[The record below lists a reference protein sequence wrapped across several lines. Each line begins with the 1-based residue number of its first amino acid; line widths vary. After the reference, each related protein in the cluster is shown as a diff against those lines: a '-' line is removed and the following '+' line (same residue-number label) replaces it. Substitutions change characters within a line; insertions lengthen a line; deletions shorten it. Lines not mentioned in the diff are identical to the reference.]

1 MLITLMMGFS
11 SGLPL
16 LLTLSLLQVWLRSSG
31 VDLTTIG
38 LFALVGLPYTL
49 KFLWAPLLDRYSPWP
64 LGRRRGWLLWTQS
77 TLMVAI
83 ALLGNMDP
91 QDNLTA
97 LALVALLVAFCS
109 ATQDT
114 LIDAYRREHLPET
127 ELGLGASAYTYGYRV
142 GMLLASGGGLILAGQ
157 IGFAAVYWVMAL
169 LMGAGVLTTLLAP
182 EPAAPAVQSGGLRAM
197 VVEPFRDFFMRAD
210 AWWVLAFILFYK
222 LGDTLASAMTSP
234 FYVDLGY
241 SPAEIG
247 AVVKLFGFSATLLG
261 ALLGGVWVLR
271 VGIRTALWHF
281 GFAQMLSTLGFVLL
295 TRLGHSPG
303 GLALVVATEN
313 LTAGMGTAAFLAFM
327 ASQTNQRYTAT
338 QYALFSS
345 IMGIPRTLLAAP
357 TGWMAELLGW
367 SGFFILC
374 TLLAVPGFWLLKQ
387 LEGWLTT
394 PASQPV
400 NVETSLP

>member
-1 MLITLMMGFS
+1 MAITLMMGFA

-31 VDLTTIG
+31 VDLATIG

-49 KFLWAPLLDRYSPWP
+49 KFLWAPLLDRYTPLS
-64 LGRRRGWLLWTQS
+64 LGRRRGWLLLVQFA
-77 TLMVAI
+77 LIAAI
-83 ALLGNMDP
+83 VLLGATDP
-91 QDNLTA
+91 KISPTA
-97 LALVALLVAFCS
+97 LALAALLVAFCS

-114 LIDAYRREHLPET
+114 LIDAYRREHLPEA
-127 ELGLGASAYTYGYRV
+127 ELGLGASAYTYGYRI
-142 GMLLASGGGLILAGQ
+142 GMLTASGGGLILAEQ

-169 LMGAGVLTTLLAP
+169 IMCCGLATTLLAP
-182 EPAAPAVQSGGLRAM
+182 EPTPPPEQPPGLRAA
-197 VVEPFRDFFMRAD
+197 VIEPFRDFFARAD
-210 AWWVLAFILFYK
+210 GWWVLAFILLYK

-247 AVVKLFGFSATLLG
+247 AVVKLFGFTATLLG
-261 ALLGGVWVLR
+261 ALVGGAWVLR
-271 VGIRTALWHF
+271 VGIRPALWHF
-281 GFAQMLSTLGFVLL
+281 GIAQMLSTLGFVLL
-295 TRLGHSPG
+295 AQIGYSPA
-303 GLALVVATEN
+303 GLASVVAVEN

-357 TGWMAELLGW
+357 TGWIAELTGW
-367 SGFFILC
+367 SSFFMLC
-374 TLLAVPGFWLLKQ
+374 TLLALPGLGLLRQIESWLMA
-387 LEGWLTT
+387 
-394 PASQPV
+394 PAPQPV
-400 NVETSLP
+400 TADTSSP

>member
-31 VDLTTIG
+31 VDLATIG

-49 KFLWAPLLDRYSPWP
+49 KFLWAPLLDRYTLWP
-64 LGRRRGWLLWTQS
+64 LGRRRGWLLWTQGA
-77 TLMVAI
+77 LMVAI
-83 ALLGNMDP
+83 ALLGSMDP
-91 QDNLTA
+91 QGNLTA

-114 LIDAYRREHLPET
+114 LIDAYRREHLPEA
-127 ELGLGASAYTYGYRV
+127 ELGLGASAYTYGYRI
-142 GMLLASGGGLILAGQ
+142 GMLLASGGGLILAEQ

-182 EPAAPAVQSGGLRAM
+182 EPMAPAVPSAGWQAT
-197 VVEPFRDFFMRAD
+197 VIEPFRDFFVRAD
-210 AWWVLAFILFYK
+210 AGWVLAFILFYK
-222 LGDTLASAMTSP
+222 LGDSLASAMTSP

-247 AVVKLFGFSATLLG
+247 MVVKLFGFTATLLG
-261 ALLGGVWVLR
+261 ALLGGIWVLR
-271 VGIRTALWHF
+271 VGIRSALWHF
-281 GFAQMLSTLGFVLL
+281 GFAQMFSTLGFVILAW
-295 TRLGHSPG
+295 LGHSLG
-303 GLALVVATEN
+303 MLALVVATEN
-313 LTAGMGTAAFLAFM
+313 LAAGMGTAAFLAFM

-357 TGWMAELLGW
+357 TGWIAESMGW

-394 PASQPV
+394 PAYQSV